1 MSVRKFAKGVGVGI
15 LIGVPLLFAAA
26 IFLSVIAFFV
36 FSFIYGAPTG

>member
-1 MSVRKFAKGVGVGI
+1 MSMRKFAKAVGVTI